1 MCCLSIKCHADNYT
15 LRSVREFDLRGTAAE
30 RVFNELLWNDFAV
43 RSREIETH
51 AAVFRFHPRGE
62 SAAFAQIDRR
72 GRGVPIV
79 RRRIPLL
86 DVVGRRVGTPDLIDR
101 RGDVCLD
108 GDFHATSPC
117 WWEPE
122 TRARRSA
129 AGD

>member
-1 MCCLSIKCHADNYT
+1 MCSLGVKCHADIDA
-15 LRSVREFDLRGTAAE
+15 LRSVREFDSRGTAAK

-43 RSREIETH
+43 RSGEIKTH

-62 SAAFAQIDRR
+62 SAAFAQINRR
-72 GRGVPIV
+72 GCGVPIV

-86 DVVGRRVGTPDLIDR
+86 DVVGRRVGAPDLIDW

-108 GDFHATSPC
+108 CDVHGTSPC

-122 TRARRSA
+122 TRAR
-129 AGD
+129 